1 LAADSHSCRQ
11 RFHDH
16 PLSKTLE
23 RVRWR
28 KAGALDLRLVVI
40 RPVPCQ
46 GPGAKSGAGLRRRR
60 VLHAASGAAK
70 EYGWTAKP
78 NVIPLPKWRDPENK
92 YRASTLDLISELRRE
107 LWADAI
113 DRTHLTDF
121 MSGRPSHPK
130 SHKCKP
136 NLASCLFAATA

>member
-1 LAADSHSCRQ
+1 MGYPTKVQLIARKKSADQYYINFPTAVAAYSMPHLA
-11 RFHDH
+11 
-16 PLSKTLE
+16 
-23 RVRWR
+23 
-28 KAGALDLRLVVI
+28 
-40 RPVPCQ
+40 
-46 GPGAKSGAGLRRRR
+46 
-60 VLHAASGAAK
+60 AAK

-78 NVIPLPKWRDPENK
+78 NVIPLPKWRDPEK
-92 YRASTLDLISELRRE
+92 KHRASTLDLISELRRE

-121 MSGRPSHPK
+121 MSGRPSHSK